1 MDLSLVSYTS
11 QYLDNSDVSIVFGE
25 TYALLKN
32 SVAALVTSGTATLET
47 ALLGVPQVVCYYM
60 SLGKLMSFGRK
71 LILHIKYVSLVNLIA
86 DKEVVKELVADKMT
100 INNTYTEL
108 QKILPGSHE
117 RNIMLDGYKYM
128 GYQLGMD
135 VAPDNTAEIIVG
147 LLKQRDR
154 I

>member
-1 MDLSLVSYTS
+1 
-11 QYLDNSDVSIVFGE
+11 
-25 TYALLKN
+25 
-32 SVAALVTSGTATLET
+32 
-47 ALLGVPQVVCYYM
+47 
-60 SLGKLMSFGRK
+60 MSFGRK

-100 INNTYTEL
+100 VNNTYTEL
-108 QKILPGSHE
+108 QKILPGSPE

-128 GYQLGMD
+128 GNQLGVD
-135 VAPDNTAEIIVG
+135 VAPDNTAEIIVS